1 MNKIVGFLQ
10 NKSGENS
17 SKRLGYLSTIPFTN
31 FGTIWLCD
39 SLVKNGKPELA
50 VDVWNSFYIFSAV
63 LGGFVSLELVKEFI
77 FAWKGKTITETVITG
92 TEIKQQKEEKH
103 VENIG

>member
-1 MNKIVGFLQ
+1 MNKCLQFLQ
-10 NKSGENS
+10 GKSGEMS
-17 SKRLGYLSTIPFTN
+17 SKRLGYLSTIPFAN
-31 FGTIWLCD
+31 MGTVWLCD
-39 SLVKNGKPELA
+39 SLIKNGKPELA
-50 VDVWNSFYIFSAV
+50 VDAWNSFFIFSAV

-92 TEIKQQKEEKH
+92 TEIKQKEEKN